1 MPNEQ
6 IIYFGDTAHLP
17 YGDKSKKAIEKY
29 SLKIT
34 DYLISKG
41 CKLVVIACNT
51 SSAYAYDAIKTK
63 YGNSIDIV
71 NVIDP
76 MVELIS
82 SNSSYQ
88 NVGVIG
94 TKGTIS
100 SNIYQNKIAD
110 SNSSIVVASKSTAL
124 LAPLV
129 EENFSNTNISKLVI
143 EKYLKQSDF
152 MNIEALVLGCTH
164 YPLLTDDF
172 RAVLGRDIDIL
183 DSSKIVASKVE
194 QVLRSKN
201 LLSIHK
207 HGHHEF
213 FISDYTD
220 AFERNAKIFFGKEV
234 HLEKKDLWV

>member
-1 MPNEQ
+1 M
-6 IIYFGDTAHLP
+6 
-17 YGDKSKKAIEKY
+17 
-29 SLKIT
+29 
-34 DYLISKG
+34 
-41 CKLVVIACNT
+41 VIACNT
-51 SSAYAYDAIKTK
+51 ASAYAYDAIKTK

-76 MVELIS
+76 MVELVS

-88 NVGVIG
+88 NV
-94 TKGTIS
+94 
-100 SNIYQNKIAD
+100 
-110 SNSSIVVASKSTAL
+110 VVASKSTAL

-172 RAVLGRDIDIL
+172 RAVLGHDIDIL

-207 HGHHEF
+207 HGNHEF

-220 AFERNAKIFFGKEV
+220 AFEHNAKIFFGKEV